1 MMTATFFSFLHDLR
15 FIILLDLLANLAIL
29 HKSLPIKYVLTSD
42 VCLTSSNIY
51 RNAIYQIWL
60 SLKKTR
66 LWKRKKQIKTRHYST
81 RPERMSRRKYI
92 EQEIT
97 DIIDKIHMF
106 CHIHTYIHTY
116 ILRVHTS
123 WKKISMLIMCMYRS
137 YQKCKISVKINFIIQ
152 ISW

>member
-106 CHIHTYIHTY
+106 CHIHTYIHSSCD
-116 ILRVHTS
+116 ILVERKSQCLSCVCTDRIKNVKYLS
-123 WKKISMLIMCMYRS
+123 RSISS
-137 YQKCKISVKINFIIQ
+137 FK
-152 ISW
+152 